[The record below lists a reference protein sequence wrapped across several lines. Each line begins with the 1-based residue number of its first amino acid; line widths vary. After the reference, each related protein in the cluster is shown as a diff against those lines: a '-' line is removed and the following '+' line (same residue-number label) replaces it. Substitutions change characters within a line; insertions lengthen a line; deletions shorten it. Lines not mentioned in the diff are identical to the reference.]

1 MTERYLTKSELLEEL
16 QKHEA
21 REEATMRG
29 IFDRLSKLE
38 TKRSASDQI
47 VNFLR
52 DEMER
57 LRTEIEKLSKKLEKT
72 FIDGIRSRI
81 AVSLLSTV
89 GTAVLTAVSVNFF
102 LQK

>member
-1 MTERYLTKSELLEEL
+1 MSEKHLTKSELLEEL
-16 QKHEA
+16 QKHEE
-21 REEATMRG
+21 REEKVSKE

-38 TKRSASDQI
+38 NKRSASDQI

-57 LRTEIEKLSKKLEKT
+57 LRAEIEKLSQKLEKT
-72 FIDGIRSRI
+72 FLDGMRSRI
-81 AVSLLSTV
+81 VVSLLSTV